1 MSRIE
6 QASQKSLQK
15 DASKGNSPE
24 LRGRLQHGLKELFP
38 GATPTQIPALF
49 SEYLGTLASKPNRE
63 TRRRL
68 TQWLEQR
75 RGNSSIDPKE
85 NEEIIQYIEALG
97 KYESQHQ
104 AYREQE
110 KEYALAES
118 AYQDDQKRYEEQFK
132 HWQTLRETYQQAG
145 ETQKTSRKTTTT
157 EMIEVDVPHRL
168 SNEER
173 KQGDSIARPGFVDT
187 AKTEKAWKA
196 MYAEAL
202 QKLAQESR
210 TVKPKG
216 AKPEKS
222 WLTFLGRGK
231 AAIQAFMLLVTTV
244 MIAAPRG
251 EQTYEA
257 GSDRSHV
264 AAAPRPETDSRLEQA
279 KAQSTH
285 EKLLEQATLEQSG
298 PHELLVRVGNGEGT
312 QQRFVIG
319 SQVTRGN
326 VGFEV
331 GSHYRTVAFR
341 PGEQTQQ
348 VTQINSLADQALN
361 SYHLPGVHADAARTV
376 IDHIDVTLTGSASLE
391 GQKAGNIELV
401 NRRMEATRALVR
413 QSFAARGID
422 VNSITFHQE
431 NRGMQGNEQQA
442 ASALQTMGVH
452 LQPRETWHGFMSQL
466 ASTERTEGVAGVRHL
481 MASHGAHSFDEAR
494 FNTFF
499 EQNFRAHRAVGVE
512 IQVSH
517 RAVTV
522 LENAPGKRVDQPIP
536 AKSVELPVTTTV
548 YVDVDNPYVASVDPP
563 GQTSGQLYK
572 SRKRLFLQKT
582 EVEEQEEGV
591 PGTPGT
597 APLRPEAPVRPIP
610 PVPPILPTLDL
621 ERPVAEPNKAG
632 QGPDTRR
639 RPTKKSGWTHRSNV

>member
-1 MSRIE
+1 MPRIE
-6 QASQKSLQK
+6 QASQRSLQK
-15 DASKGNSPE
+15 DSSKGSSPE
-24 LRGRLQHGLKELFP
+24 QRGRLQHGLKELFP
-38 GATPTQIPALF
+38 GAVPAQIPELF
-49 SEYLGTLASKPNRE
+49 SAYVGTLASKPNRE

-75 RGNSSIDPKE
+75 QGKGAMDAAE
-85 NEEIIQYIEALG
+85 NEEIINYIEALG
-97 KYESQHQ
+97 VYESRWRT
-104 AYREQE
+104 YKEEE
-110 KEYALAES
+110 KEYAAAEN
-118 AYQDDQKRYEEQFK
+118 AYQDEQKRYEEGFTR
-132 HWQTLRETYQQAG
+132 WQALREAYQQGG
-145 ETQKTSRKTTTT
+145 ETQKSSRTVKTV

-168 SNEER
+168 SDEAR
-173 KQGDSIARPGFVDT
+173 VQGESIARPGFVDT

-196 MYAEAL
+196 LYTEAL
-202 QKLAQESR
+202 KKLAQESR
-210 TVKPKG
+210 TIKPKG

-231 AAIQAFMLLVTTV
+231 EAIQAFMLLVTTV

-257 GSDRSHV
+257 GSDRSYV

-279 KAQSTH
+279 KAESTH
-285 EKLLEQATLEQSG
+285 EKLLEQATLEQAG
-298 PHELLVRVGNGEGT
+298 PHELLVRVGNGEGA
-312 QQRFVIG
+312 QERFVIG

-341 PGEQTQQ
+341 PGEQMQQ
-348 VTQINSLADQALN
+348 VTQINSLTDQALN
-361 SYHLPGVHADAARTV
+361 SYHLPGIHPDAARTV
-376 IDHIDVTLTGSASLE
+376 IDRIDVTLTGSASLE
-391 GQKAGNIELV
+391 GQKAGNVELV
-401 NRRMEATRALVR
+401 NRRMDATRTLIR
-413 QSFAARGID
+413 QSFAAQGID

-442 ASALQTMGVH
+442 ASALQSMGVH
-452 LQPRETWHGFMSQL
+452 LQPRETWHGFMSHL
-466 ASTERTEGVAGVRHL
+466 ASTERTEGSAGVRHL

-499 EQNFRAHRAVGVE
+499 EENFRAHRAVGVE

-522 LENAPGKRVDQPIP
+522 LENAPGKRVDQPAP

-548 YVDVDNPYVASVDPP
+548 YVDVDNPYVPSVDPP
-563 GQTSGQLYK
+563 GQTSGQLYS

-582 EVEEQEEGV
+582 HLEEQEEVV
-591 PGTPGT
+591 PRTPGT

-610 PVPPILPTLDL
+610 PVPPILPMLDL
-621 ERPVAEPNKAG
+621 ERPVAEPSKAG

-639 RPTKKSGWTHRSNV
+639 RPTKKSGWTHRSNI